1 VIRASD
7 FVEQARV
14 RGFSIYTGVPCS
26 FLKPFINYVIDDDS
40 LRYVAAAQEGD
51 AVAIAAGS
59 DLGGVPAI
67 CMFQNS
73 GLGNAVSP
81 LSSLTA
87 TFRIP
92 VLLIVTHRG
101 RPGPDTD
108 EPQHELMGRI
118 TRDMLELLGIPS
130 EDFPTDSAQVA
141 PALDRATTW
150 MREHSLPYALIMAKG
165 SVEPWKEPQQPP
177 VGIHPESTVPISSP
191 PETSRGAMLDALQA
205 SLDPSDVVI
214 ATTGY
219 TGRELYAHGDA
230 ANQFYMVGSMGC
242 ASSLALGVA
251 ITRPQNRVIAVD
263 GDGAAIMRLGALTTL
278 AAERPANV
286 VHIVLDN
293 GQHESTGGQP
303 TSTATTDL
311 AGVAAACGYRH
322 VQRATSPERLSD
334 LLRERLDG
342 PLFIHVPIHPG
353 VTQKLPRPAMT
364 PPEVAARF
372 RRHLHDYA
380 TRHSSDN
387 EVSLGG
393 QPPRR
398 RMKIL
403 VVTKLFPD
411 AMEQLR
417 HDHDVVQQID
427 PSADE
432 LLELVG
438 DREVLIFRS
447 GVQITAEVLGKAQHL
462 ELLIRGGSGLDNID
476 LAHADQNGIELVRIP
491 QPGARAV
498 AELAFAL
505 MLNLARRVLEAD
517 SLLRQGRWAK
527 HDIVGRLLAD
537 KTLGVYGAGNIGG
550 QIAQLGRAWGMKVLG
565 CVEHPTDTRARE
577 LAARGIE
584 LVSDAEVLARS
595 DFLTLSVP
603 LKPSTRHLI
612 DAEAIAA
619 MKPGAFIVNVA
630 RGGVVDEEAL
640 AEALDS
646 GHLAGAALDVHER
659 EGEGAVSPLARRPDV
674 VLTPHIG
681 AGTVDS
687 QRMIGERIVEILRER
702 ATRLPA
708 AAG

>member
-7 FVEQARV
+7 FVEQARG
-14 RGFSIYTGVPCS
+14 RGFSLYSGVPCS

-40 LRYVAAAQEGD
+40 LRYVAAANEGD

-59 DLGGVPAI
+59 DLGGAPAI

-81 LSSLTA
+81 LSSLTS

-101 RPGPDTD
+101 RPGADTD

-118 TRDMLELLGIPS
+118 TGDMLELLGIPS
-130 EDFPTDSAQVA
+130 EDFPTDPTQVE

-165 SVEPWKEPQQPP
+165 SVEPWKEPRQPP
-177 VGIHPESTVPISSP
+177 VGIRPESTVPTSSP

-251 ITRPQNRVIAVD
+251 IARPQNRVVAVD
-263 GDGAAIMRLGALTTL
+263 GDGAAIMRLGALSTL
-278 AAERPANV
+278 GAEHPANV

-322 VQRATSPERLSD
+322 VERATSAERLSD

-353 VTQKLPRPAMT
+353 VPQKLPRPTMT

-372 RRHLHDYA
+372 RRHLHDHA
-380 TRHSSDN
+380 TRHSVADD
-387 EVSLGG
+387 VPAGG
-393 QPPRR
+393 QPSRR

-403 VVTKLFPD
+403 VVTRLSPD

-432 LLELVG
+432 LLELVC

-447 GVQITAEVLGKAQHL
+447 GVQITAEVMGKAQHL

-491 QPGARAV
+491 QPGARSV
-498 AELAFAL
+498 AELTFAL

-537 KTLGVYGAGNIGG
+537 KTLGVYGAGNVGG
-550 QIAQLGRAWGMKVLG
+550 QIGHLGRAWGMKVLG

-577 LAARGIE
+577 LAASGIE
-584 LVSDAEVLARS
+584 LVSDAEILARS

-612 DAEAIAA
+612 DAEAIAR

-640 AEALDS
+640 PEALDS

-659 EGEGAVSPLARRPDV
+659 EGEGAVSPLARRADV

-687 QRMIGERIVEILRER
+687 QRMIGERIVEILHER

-708 AAG
+708 AAS

>member
-7 FVEQARV
+7 FVEQARE
-14 RGFSIYTGVPCS
+14 RGFSLYAGVPCS
-26 FLKPFINYVIDDDS
+26 FLTPFINYVIDDVS
-40 LRYVAAAQEGD
+40 LRYVAAANEGD

-59 DLGGVPAI
+59 DLGGAPAI

-92 VLLIVTHRG
+92 VLVIVTHRG

-130 EDFPTDSAQVA
+130 EDFPTDSAQVG

-150 MREHSLPYALIMAKG
+150 MRERSLPYALIMAKG
-165 SVEPWKEPQQPP
+165 SVEPWKEPRQPP
-177 VGIHPESTVPISSP
+177 VGIHRESTVPGSSP
-191 PETSRGAMLDALQA
+191 PETSRGAMLDAVQA
-205 SLDPSDVVI
+205 SLNPNDVVI
-214 ATTGY
+214 AATGY

-242 ASSLALGVA
+242 ASSLGLGVA
-251 ITRPQNRVIAVD
+251 ISRPDHRVVVVD
-263 GDGAAIMRLGALTTL
+263 GDGAAIMRLGALATL
-278 AAERPANV
+278 GAERPANV

-322 VQRATSPERLSD
+322 VERATSAERLSD
-334 LLRERLDG
+334 LLRKRLDG

-353 VTQKLPRPAMT
+353 VPQKLPRPAIT

-372 RRHLHDYA
+372 RRHLDDHA
-380 TRHSSDN
+380 TRQSSDH
-387 EVSLGG
+387 EGAPSV
-393 QPPRR
+393 QPRR

-403 VVTKLFPD
+403 VVTKLSPD
-411 AMEQLR
+411 AMAQLR
-417 HDHDVVQQID
+417 RDHDVVQQID

-438 DREVLIFRS
+438 DREVVIFRS
-447 GVQITAEVLGKAQHL
+447 GVQITAELMGKARHL

-476 LAHADQNGIELVRIP
+476 LAHADQHGIELVRIP

-505 MLNLARRVLEAD
+505 MLSLARRVLEAD

-537 KTLGVYGAGNIGG
+537 KTLGVYGAGNVGG
-550 QIAQLGRAWGMKVLG
+550 QIGQLGRAWGMKVLG

-584 LVSDAEVLARS
+584 LVGDADVLARS
-595 DFLTLSVP
+595 DFLTVSVP

-619 MKPGAFIVNVA
+619 MKPGAFFVNVA

-659 EGEGAVSPLARRPDV
+659 EGEGEVSPLARRADV

-681 AGTVDS
+681 AGTVDT
-687 QRMIGERIVEILRER
+687 QRMIGKRVVEIIHER
-702 ATRLPA
+702 ASRLPA

>member
-1 VIRASD
+1 MIRAFD
-7 FVEQARV
+7 FVEQARA
-14 RGFSIYTGVPCS
+14 RGFSIYAGVPCS
-26 FLKPFINYVIDDDS
+26 FLKPFINYVIDDHS
-40 LRYVAAAQEGD
+40 LRYVAAANEGD

-101 RPGPDTD
+101 RPGADPD

-130 EDFPTDSAQVA
+130 EDFPTDSVQVG

-150 MREHSLPYALIMAKG
+150 MREHSSPYALIMAKG
-165 SVEPWKEPQQPP
+165 SVEPWKEPRQPP
-177 VGIHPESTVPISSP
+177 VVIHPESTVPRSSP
-191 PETSRGAMLDALQA
+191 PETSRGAMLDAVRA
-205 SLDPSDVVI
+205 SLDPGDVVI
-214 ATTGY
+214 AATGY

-242 ASSLALGVA
+242 ASSLGLGVA
-251 ITRPQNRVIAVD
+251 IARPHNRVVVVD
-263 GDGAAIMRLGALTTL
+263 GDGAAIMRLGALATL
-278 AAERPANV
+278 GAERPANV

-293 GQHESTGGQP
+293 GQHESTGGQA

-311 AGVAAACGYRH
+311 PGVAAACGYRQ
-322 VQRATSPERLSD
+322 VERATSAERLND
-334 LLRERLDG
+334 LLRERPDG
-342 PLFIHVPIHPG
+342 PVFIHVPIHPG
-353 VTQKLPRPAMT
+353 VPQTLPRPAIT
-364 PPEVAARF
+364 PPEVASRF
-372 RRHLHDYA
+372 RRHLHDHA
-380 TRHSSDN
+380 TRQPLDKEGPPS
-387 EVSLGG
+387 G
-393 QPPRR
+393 QPSRR
-398 RMKIL
+398 RVKIL
-403 VVTKLFPD
+403 VVTKLSPD
-411 AMEQLR
+411 AMAQLR
-417 HDHDVVQQID
+417 RDHDVVQRID
-427 PSADE
+427 PSPAE

-447 GVQITAEVLGKAQHL
+447 GVQITAEVMGKAQHL

-505 MLNLARRVLEAD
+505 MLSLARRVLEAD

-537 KTLGVYGAGNIGG
+537 KTLGVYGAGNVGG
-550 QIAQLGRAWGMKVLG
+550 QIGQLGSAWGMKVLG
-565 CVEHPTDTRARE
+565 CVEHPTDARARR

-595 DFLTLSVP
+595 DFLTLSIP

-619 MKPGAFIVNVA
+619 LKPGAFFVNVA

-659 EGEGAVSPLARRPDV
+659 EGEGEVSPLARRADV

-681 AGTVDS
+681 AGTIDS
-687 QRMIGERIVEILRER
+687 QRMIGERIVEILHER
-702 ATRLPA
+702 ASRLPA